1 MFTILSIAISL
12 TLIAVILL
20 QVRGG
25 GTALFGQAES
35 SFRVRRGF
43 EKILFRGTIFLSVI
57 FVICLLYTSD
67 AADE

>member
-1 MFTILSIAISL
+1 MFTIVEIIISL
-12 TLIAVILL
+12 ALIGIILL
-20 QVRGG
+20 QVRGS

-57 FVICLLYTSD
+57 FVIVAVLS
-67 AADE
+67 ARF

>member
-1 MFTILSIAISL
+1 MFTILSIIISL
-12 TLIAVILL
+12 TLITVILL

-43 EKILFRGTIFLSVI
+43 EKILFRGTIFLSII
-57 FVICLLYTSD
+57 FVVVAVLS
-67 AADE
+67 ARF

>member
-1 MFTILSIAISL
+1 MFTILSIIISL

-35 SFRVRRGF
+35 SFRGRRGF
-43 EKILFRGTIFLSVI
+43 ENILFRGTIFLSVI
-57 FVICLLYTSD
+57 FVIVAVLS
-67 AADE
+67 ARF

>member
-1 MFTILSIAISL
+1 MFTILSIIISF

-25 GTALFGQAES
+25 GTALFGQSES

-43 EKILFRGTIFLSVI
+43 EKILFRGTIFLSII
-57 FVICLLYTSD
+57 FVVVAVLS
-67 AADE
+67 ARF